1 MLRRLVLRHL
11 HAWQRDADVQALDAR
26 GLEVA
31 HDKLLLALLQVGGQ
45 RVGVDALA
53 VAELTDVA
61 DDRVP
66 LREGGSLT
74 ARERTDCPVVNV
86 RGVVVRLRLRRRR
99 GGGRDGGARL
109 VLEEVEQVA
118 LRRLLLATA
127 TTAVDVLV
135 AGAHDAPLLGSSV
148 ADLGT
153 GTLLGGHLNHFFL

>member
-1 MLRRLVLRHL
+1 M
-11 HAWQRDADVQALDAR
+11 
-26 GLEVA
+26 
-31 HDKLLLALLQVGGQ
+31 GGQ

-99 GGGRDGGARL
+99 GGSRDGGARL
-109 VLEEVEQVA
+109 VLEQVA

-135 AGAHDAPLLGSSV
+135 AGAHDAPLLGGSV